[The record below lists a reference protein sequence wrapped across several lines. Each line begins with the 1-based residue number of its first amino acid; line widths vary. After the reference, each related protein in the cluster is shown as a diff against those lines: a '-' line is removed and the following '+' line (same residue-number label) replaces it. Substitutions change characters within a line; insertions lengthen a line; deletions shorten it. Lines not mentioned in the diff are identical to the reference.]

1 SRSAPASPWPQP
13 PSPWPYACA
22 AAVKREA
29 PARAGALGRPPA
41 LRSEAERIV
50 HAEVRLLEGRHARPP
65 NGRRDA
71 ALDRAREGAVDLRVG
86 RAAGVAGEA
95 HADDRRAARAVAA
108 SADRALDAVHRAH
121 DVGAAGGLRSA
132 ARAATAAARR
142 RLSTR
147 AASP

>member
-1 SRSAPASPWPQP
+1 
-13 PSPWPYACA
+13 
-22 AAVKREA
+22 
-29 PARAGALGRPPA
+29 
-41 LRSEAERIV
+41 
-50 HAEVRLLEGRHARPP
+50 
-65 NGRRDA
+65 
-71 ALDRAREGAVDLRVG
+71 LDRAREGAVDLRVG

-147 AASP
+147 AASPLERAREQRVDVVAASAAAAAAAAAA